1 MDLFYCRVS
10 TEEQNEARQIEYAKS
25 LGIVDENI
33 YIDKASGKNTER
45 QQLKAMIS
53 FMRKGDTVIV
63 ESISRLARS
72 TKDLLSLVEQFTAKG
87 VEFISKRESIDTTTP
102 QGKFMLTVFGA
113 MAELERESI
122 LQRQAEGIAIAKSQ
136 GKYKGRKPIAINET
150 EFKRVCELWV
160 AGSITAVEAQK
171 RLKMSP
177 PTFYAKAKERGYSK
191 HQQADKAE

>member
-1 MDLFYCRVS
+1 MKLFYCRVS
-10 TEEQNEARQIEYAKS
+10 TEEQNEARQIEYAKA
-25 LGIVDENI
+25 LGIADDSI

-72 TKDLLSLVEQFTAKG
+72 TKDLLSLVEQFNEKG
-87 VEFISKRESIDTTTP
+87 VIFVSQKENIDTSTP

-122 LQRQAEGIAIAKSQ
+122 LERQAEGIAVAKRA
-136 GKYKGRKPIAINET
+136 GKYKGRKPIAINEA
-150 EFKRVCELWV
+150 EFRRVCELWV
-160 AGSITAVEAQK
+160 GGDITAVEAQR

-177 PTFYAKAKERGYSK
+177 PTFYSKAKERGYSK
-191 HQQADKAE
+191 QQQADKP